1 MATNNSIIKR
11 TADGLEQI
19 HVVLLK
25 MYDSNVNGLE
35 LDQLIIDH
43 YDKDCVFED
52 PLVITTTMEDFRSQ
66 FVALRQLF
74 QSSRIVEHNFFIN
87 NEREIS
93 MDAVVEYTV
102 LSFWIIKIHQV
113 SRLTLA
119 DDDGPKLI
127 VRHEDIWSI
136 ASLISSLPIIGWLY
150 DFVYRRLLLGFVL
163 SGFLLM
169 IQPKFSSNK
178 RKSN

>member
-1 MATNNSIIKR
+1 MANNNSIIKR
-11 TADGLEQI
+11 TPYGLEQLRTI
-19 HVVLLK
+19 LLK
-25 MYDSNVNGLE
+25 LYDSNVNGLE
-35 LDQLIIDH
+35 LDQLIIEH
-43 YDKDCVFED
+43 YDKNCVFED
-52 PLVITTTMEDFRSQ
+52 PLVITTTVEDFRCQ

-74 QSSRIVEHNFFIN
+74 QSSRITKHNFFID

-119 DDDGPKLI
+119 DHDGPKLI
-127 VRHEDIWSI
+127 IRHEDIWSI

-150 DFVYRRLLLGFVL
+150 DVVYRRLILGFML
-163 SGFLLM
+163 SGFLRM